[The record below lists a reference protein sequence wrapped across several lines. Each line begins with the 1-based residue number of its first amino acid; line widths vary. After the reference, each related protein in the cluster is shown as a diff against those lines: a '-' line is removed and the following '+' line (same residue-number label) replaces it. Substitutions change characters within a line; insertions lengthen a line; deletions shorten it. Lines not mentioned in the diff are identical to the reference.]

1 MTPDDLC
8 EGELIPIGSCV
19 RCYCP
24 TCQYPVSAM
33 SLAALADAL
42 NEHRSYA
49 RQPLC
54 VLIPPSL
61 P

>member
-1 MTPDDLC
+1 MTPDDLRA
-8 EGELIPIGSCV
+8 GELVPLGSCV

-42 NEHRSYA
+42 NAHRAYA
-49 RQPLC
+49 QQPPL